1 MPYKSD
7 VATPTR
13 GPAPRSSAE
22 PAAGDASSH
31 DIRRPSAESTFL
43 DRHTTVEG
51 TLRSAKDLRVEGHVE
66 GDVVCEGKLTI
77 AEGAVVQARI
87 EAADILVA
95 GSVEGDVHSHGC
107 FKLQPSAVV
116 RGSATAARIMI
127 EDGASYEG
135 ELHMVAGT
143 PRPQDVAPTPLE
155 GVLAGRPGEPV
166 AGNGNRR
173 S

>member
-13 GPAPRSSAE
+13 GPAPHSNSE
-22 PAAGDASSH
+22 PAVGDASSH

-43 DRHTTVEG
+43 DRHTTIEG
-51 TLRSAKDLRVEGHVE
+51 TLRSAKDLRVEGHIE

-143 PRPQDVAPTPLE
+143 PRPQDLAPTPLE
-155 GVLAGRPGEPV
+155 GVLAGRPGEPA
-166 AGNGNRR
+166 AGNGSRR
-173 S
+173 G